1 MIRNYKTTVLK
12 PFFNEKKRLQD
23 LRMLQDLKLITDA
36 YKEELKS
43 LERRDLLNKLKPKTM
58 FEQLFPKR
66 EDDYYD

>member
-1 MIRNYKTTVLK
+1 VIRNYKTTVLK